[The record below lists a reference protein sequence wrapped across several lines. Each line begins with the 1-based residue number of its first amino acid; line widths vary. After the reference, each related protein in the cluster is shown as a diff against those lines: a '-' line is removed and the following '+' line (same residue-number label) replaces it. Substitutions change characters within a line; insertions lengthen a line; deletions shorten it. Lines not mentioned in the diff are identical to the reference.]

1 MKIQLIIFFSIL
13 SFNILKAQ
21 NDAATV
27 IKQINEAYDRNK
39 NMLITNTYKMYVNHT
54 TNTAYET
61 LEGITKKQGLKLTY
75 QLKNIERLENAS
87 RRIVINNDDKTM
99 FVEPNTKD
107 RSSYIMDANLEK
119 YLQENKIGTIE
130 DKGTQ
135 LVLTIA
141 LEAKDIEK
149 IQIVVNKSSFMIDK
163 FITYYKQAV
172 RLNPEN
178 LQMPEEKPRME
189 VSFQINLNPTFNP
202 NDFKESKFIKVVNG
216 KVSLSEQYKNYRLM
230 SLDN

>member
-1 MKIQLIIFFSIL
+1 
-13 SFNILKAQ
+13 
-21 NDAATV
+21 
-27 IKQINEAYDRNK
+27 
-39 NMLITNTYKMYVNHT
+39 
-54 TNTAYET
+54 
-61 LEGITKKQGLKLTY
+61 
-75 QLKNIERLENAS
+75 
-87 RRIVINNDDKTM
+87 
-99 FVEPNTKD
+99 
-107 RSSYIMDANLEK
+107 MDANLEK

>member
-1 MKIQLIIFFSIL
+1 MKIQLIIFISIL

-61 LEGITKKQGLKLTY
+61 LEGVTKKQGLKLTY

-178 LQMPEEKPRME
+178 LHMPEEKPRME